1 MPERLRRIAFGVLY
15 GPGARLYDRFTDWLF
30 LGEWRR
36 WQGTVLPLLPP
47 TGLVV
52 ELGAG
57 TGRLA
62 ATADR
67 PGRWWLAVEPS
78 AAMVAVMG
86 RRRRRS
92 FRSVRAIA
100 AALPLRDG
108 VADAVVATFP
118 TGYVLEPATTAE
130 IRRVLAPGGRLVVVL
145 DGTLAPRG
153 PRRRL
158 RRYLLA
164 LFYGS
169 RTTGGAAPIRI
180 DGFVGETRVIPTAHG
195 TATVCVGRT
204 AD

>member
-1 MPERLRRIAFGVLY
+1 MPERLRRIAFGALY
-15 GPGARLYDRFTDWLF
+15 GPGARWYDRFTNWLF
-30 LGEWRR
+30 LDEWRR

-62 ATADR
+62 STADR
-67 PGRWWLAVEPS
+67 PGRRWLPVEPS
-78 AAMVAVMG
+78 AAMAAVMS

-92 FRSVRAIA
+92 VSGVRAIA

-118 TGYVLEPATTAE
+118 TGYILEPATTAE

-158 RRYLLA
+158 RRYALS
-164 LFYGS
+164 LFYGRS
-169 RTTGGAAPIRI
+169 KAEETAPLRI
-180 DGFVGETRVIPTAHG
+180 AGFVGETRAIPTAHG
-195 TATVCVGRT
+195 TATVYVGRT